1 MMRWLGGGKRLK
13 ALVGVE
19 PTMADLQ
26 SAALASWLQRR
37 MIWEHIMVS
46 RRRQLE
52 VGFSAMIG

>member
-1 MMRWLGGGKRLK
+1 
-13 ALVGVE
+13 
-19 PTMADLQ
+19 MADLQ